1 MIIQSMETVMV
12 DQTVSHEDVRASK
25 VTGTNV
31 YNREGD
37 HLGSVEDI
45 VIGKRDGQVKY
56 AIMSFGGFLGNGEEY
71 HPMPWAE
78 LDYSEDLSGFVV
90 NRSRE
95 ELERAPRFSM
105 ADEPNW
111 TDRAYGER
119 VYGYYGVPYV

>member
-56 AIMSFGGFLGNGEEY
+56 AIMSFGGFLG
-71 HPMPWAE
+71 
-78 LDYSEDLSGFVV
+78 
-90 NRSRE
+90 
-95 ELERAPRFSM
+95 
-105 ADEPNW
+105 
-111 TDRAYGER
+111 
-119 VYGYYGVPYV
+119 